1 MSTINKEK
9 EFSIEKQF
17 LSADLEDS
25 LIIQEQTKIDN
36 FKPKIVWR
44 NVFLFT
50 ILHLAALQGFWH
62 FLFNANWLTFI
73 WTIFLWIF
81 SGMGITAGAHR
92 LWAHRSY
99 KARFPLRTLLMIL
112 NCIAFQ
118 NDIIEWARDHRC
130 HHKWSDT
137 DADPHNVNRGLF
149 FAHMGWLLVKKH
161 PQVKAKG
168 AGLDLSDLFDDPV
181 LRFQRKY
188 YLLLVFIFCFLMP
201 TVIPVYFW
209 GEKPLTAFLTGA
221 AFRYCFAL
229 HATWLINSVA
239 HKFGYRPYDVNISP
253 AESVWTTI
261 LAVGE
266 GGHNYH
272 HTFPQ
277 DYRTSEMM
285 TPFNLTKAF
294 IDFFAIIGQAYER
307 KVTPISN
314 IYRQMGRQ
322 LEQLHKRVM
331 DSHKSF

>member
-1 MSTINKEK
+1 MSTNKEK

-17 LSADLEDS
+17 LAADLEDS
-25 LIIQEQTKIDN
+25 LIIQEQTKLDN

-188 YLLLVFIFCFLMP
+188 YLLLVFIFCFFNADSNSRL
-201 TVIPVYFW
+201 FL

-221 AFRYCFAL
+221 AFR
-229 HATWLINSVA
+229 
-239 HKFGYRPYDVNISP
+239 FGYRPYDVNISP